1 MDSFFYQF
9 AESDLV
15 LTITLLHSTIYF
27 VFMTVTEHIHCLC
40 STFSMNSSLIKQTR
54 LDLNLPIKYGFVT
67 LYKYVIKEI
76 ILINVL
82 NFQFFDDDIPRAKPY
97 GCYYLTA

>member
-40 STFSMNSSLIKQTR
+40 STFSMNSSLIK
-54 LDLNLPIKYGFVT
+54 
-67 LYKYVIKEI
+67 
-76 ILINVL
+76 
-82 NFQFFDDDIPRAKPY
+82 
-97 GCYYLTA
+97 